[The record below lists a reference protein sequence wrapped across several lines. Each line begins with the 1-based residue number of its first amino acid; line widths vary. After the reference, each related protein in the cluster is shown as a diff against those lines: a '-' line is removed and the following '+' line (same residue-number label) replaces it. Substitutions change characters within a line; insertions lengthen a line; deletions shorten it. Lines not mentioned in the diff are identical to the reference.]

1 MVNYTKYNAQYRIM
15 HYRNTIPP
23 FPLCLIRG
31 VCAAEL
37 NGPHFQNY
45 FRVVFQGSLELN
57 VTVDLRFISSS
68 LPWMSPWAGWCK
80 LASCSLHSQR
90 VQGFGKV

>member
-1 MVNYTKYNAQYRIM
+1 MEKDIIMVNGELHQIQCTIQN

-23 FPLCLIRG
+23 FPLCLIMG

-37 NGPHFQNY
+37 NGPYFQNY

-57 VTVDLRFISSS
+57 VTVDYSSS
-68 LPWMSPWAGWCK
+68 FAVDESVGW
-80 LASCSLHSQR
+80 LVQVSL
-90 VQGFGKV
+90 QGVLGFRKV